1 MVKITKAKLK
11 ISNDGVFA
19 IVGKGMYGEDK
30 NVLIDD
36 YSLIGY
42 VKICSDWFEIKYR
55 NKEYCV
61 YWRNLSDNPSIPT
74 RKLYKSVD
82 TDNVLFFLC
91 DLVAEVAFDGARSN
105 GLPHDATI
113 ERLKEKYS
121 ACEKYYKGISLKYV
135 GSQILLNYR

>member
-42 VKICSDWFEIKYR
+42 VKICFDWFEIKYR

-82 TDNVLFFLC
+82 TDNILFFLY
-91 DLVAEVAFDGARSN
+91 DLVAEVAFDGA
-105 GLPHDATI
+105 T
-113 ERLKEKYS
+113 
-121 ACEKYYKGISLKYV
+121 
-135 GSQILLNYR
+135 

>member
-42 VKICSDWFEIKYR
+42 VKICSDWFEIK
-55 NKEYCV
+55 EC
-61 YWRNLSDNPSIPT
+61 
-74 RKLYKSVD
+74 
-82 TDNVLFFLC
+82 
-91 DLVAEVAFDGARSN
+91 LVA
-105 GLPHDATI
+105 I
-113 ERLKEKYS
+113 
-121 ACEKYYKGISLKYV
+121 KGIHNVDGNIVIVTVPDEYLEEW
-135 GSQILLNYR
+135 G